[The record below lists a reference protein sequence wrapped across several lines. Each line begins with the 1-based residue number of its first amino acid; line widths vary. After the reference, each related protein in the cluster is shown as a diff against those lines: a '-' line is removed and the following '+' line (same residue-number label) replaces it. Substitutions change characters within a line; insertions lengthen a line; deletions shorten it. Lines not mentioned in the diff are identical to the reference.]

1 VKGALKVIVCAVAAV
16 FVHALLLLFGGIF
29 FMHGEAAASSKRDVE
44 LVAEDVEKDAEEKQ
58 PEERQP
64 EEPIEAKEEPP
75 PDANQEMAPSE
86 APVAGADDGPAL
98 DAASLSALEA
108 ALNGGAGAAGGMD
121 FGGGAASLQGGGRI
135 GATGRGGAEEKD
147 EFQGAFSMS
156 EIDQRPRAVHQVA
169 AGYPQAMRAAR
180 VEGIVTLIF
189 IVDET
194 GRVVNPRVEK
204 SSHAEF
210 EAPALESVR
219 QWRFEPAVKGGQRVG
234 CRMRVPIRF
243 QPPAR

>member
-1 VKGALKVIVCAVAAV
+1 MKGVLKVILCAFAAV

-29 FMHGEAAASSKRDVE
+29 FMHGEASASSKRDVE

-64 EEPIEAKEEPP
+64 EEPIETKEEPP
-75 PDANQEMAPSE
+75 PDANEMAPTE

-147 EFQGAFSMS
+147 DFQGAFSMS

-204 SSHAEF
+204 SSHPEF

-219 QWRFEPAVKGGQRVG
+219 QWRFEP
-234 CRMRVPIRF
+234 
-243 QPPAR
+243 

>member
-1 VKGALKVIVCAVAAV
+1 MKGVLKVILCAFAAV

-29 FMHGEAAASSKRDVE
+29 FMHGEASASSKRDVE

-64 EEPIEAKEEPP
+64 EEPIETKEEPP
-75 PDANQEMAPSE
+75 PDANEMAPTE

-147 EFQGAFSMS
+147 DFQGAFSMS

-204 SSHAEF
+204 SSHPEF

>member
-1 VKGALKVIVCAVAAV
+1 VA
-16 FVHALLLLFGGIF
+16 
-29 FMHGEAAASSKRDVE
+29 SNVE
-44 LVAEDVEKDAEEKQ
+44 
-58 PEERQP
+58 
-64 EEPIEAKEEPP
+64 
-75 PDANQEMAPSE
+75 APSSS
-86 APVAGADDGPAL
+86 DDAPAL
-98 DAASLSALEA
+98 DAASLSAIEA
-108 ALNGGAGAAGGMD
+108 ALSGNAGAAGGGD
-121 FGGGAASLQGGGRI
+121 FGAVASLQGGGRI
-135 GATGRGGAEEKD
+135 GGTGRIGGGETQD